1 MGKAA
6 KTVGNVLT
14 GTGKDPGILGVGQYK
29 GSSYDPNADAF
40 DNAQTADAERMFA
53 KQAQDAQGRAAPTAK
68 AASLGNA
75 NLASAAAINQTPQ
88 AQFRNQQQTLAG
100 QLSAQA
106 AGQGPS
112 LAMNQLRQGTDR
124 NIQQAMAMA
133 ASQRGANPALA
144 LRQLGGQVVMANQ
157 QAASD
162 AANLRA
168 QEQMAA
174 REQLGGVL
182 SGARTQDIGLATDQA
197 GLTQQAALANQGA
210 KNEFAAQQAQMQ
222 QQAALANQ
230 QAALQSRQLN
240 DQASQFYNNG
250 VMQSSQAN
258 RDAQI
263 ALENLRVQNALGVN
277 SANAGAYASA
287 GQNRAGVLGGMGQG
301 IATYAALS
309 DENMKTDIKDGE
321 SAAKTTLDKVKDT
334 VAKLAGA
341 GKMESGFRGEGQGIG
356 MGLGAALGLKKL
368 APAVAASDEELKEN
382 IQGGDG
388 SLKGFLNAIKA
399 KQYEYKDPKFGEG
412 THVSP
417 MAQDLEKTPLGDS
430 LVIDTPQGKMVDYAK
445 AGGLML
451 ASAAMLNDRMGD
463 LENKVKKAF
472 AARKKANG

>member
-277 SANAGAYASA
+277 AANAGAYASA
-287 GQNRAGVLGGMGQG
+287 GQARGNVVGGIGQG
-301 IATYAALS
+301 LATAFS
-309 DENMKTDIKDGE
+309 DENLKTNVKDGE
-321 SAAKTTLDKVKDT
+321 TAAASTLDKVKET
-334 VAKLAGA
+334 VTQLTDDNKF
-341 GKMESGFRGEGQGIG
+341 EPGFRGEGKAIG
-356 MGLGAALGLKKL
+356 MGLGQLFKGMGSSGAG
-368 APAVAASDEELKEN
+368 AVAASDEELKEN
-382 IQGGDG
+382 IKGGDG
-388 SLKGFLNAIKA
+388 SLQGFLNAIKA